1 MAAPQNL
8 VHVTSPAHFQ
18 ESLAA
23 DLQRVSLIN
32 FWAPWAEP
40 CKQMNEVVFEL
51 AKKYPNMLA
60 LQVEAEE
67 QQDITEDFEINS
79 VPTFII
85 LRGHTLLSR
94 IEGADAQK
102 LTSDIATHLTAPPSS
117 SSATSGAAIT
127 ASGAPRERTKEE
139 LAAYMQALMKK
150 DPVVLFMK
158 GSPDAPQCGFSRTA
172 VGILRKEGIEFG
184 SFDILKDENV
194 RQGLKTINNWPT
206 FPQFI
211 VNGEFVG
218 GLDVIK
224 EMLEAKDEDGSDESE
239 FMKVFKQGIIA

>member
-1 MAAPQNL
+1 MAAPTNFVQI
-8 VHVTSPAHFQ
+8 TSPAHFQ
-18 ESLAA
+18 EVLSA

-40 CKQMNEVVFEL
+40 CKKMNEVVLEL
-51 AKKYPNMLA
+51 TKKYPNLLA
-60 LQVEAEE
+60 LQVEAED

-85 LRGHTLLSR
+85 LRGHALLSR

-102 LTSDIATHLTAPPSS
+102 LTSDIATHLSAPPLT
-117 SSATSGAAIT
+117 SSAAAANATT
-127 ASGAPRERTKEE
+127 AVPRERTQEE
-139 LAAYMQALMKK
+139 LAQYMKGLMEKE
-150 DPVVLFMK
+150 PVMLFMK

-172 VGILRKEGIEFG
+172 VGILRKEGVEFG
-184 SFDILKDENV
+184 SFDILKDESV
-194 RQGLKTINNWPT
+194 RQGLKTLNNWPT

-239 FMKVFKQGIIA
+239 FTKVFKQGIYA